1 MAPEQP
7 LLLVLETNAD
17 ADRVQRHLLRVGLEQ
32 IDGILRRG
40 MRGWAEAGLQFE
52 RIRQVSIHELREWL
66 NNGHADD
73 LQIVDV
79 RSDAEW
85 RQGHIPGAIHLHAA
99 HLTERMDEL
108 DRARPV
114 VVYCGS
120 GYRATTAASILQ
132 RSGFRDVSSVPGS
145 IHAWRAAGYPLVQ

>member
-1 MAPEQP
+1 ALREAFPIWAGRLLAPEQP

-85 RQGHIPGAIHLHAA
+85 RQGHIPGAI
-99 HLTERMDEL
+99 
-108 DRARPV
+108 
-114 VVYCGS
+114 
-120 GYRATTAASILQ
+120 
-132 RSGFRDVSSVPGS
+132 
-145 IHAWRAAGYPLVQ
+145 